1 VIPVVARQ
9 CLIGHAEGM
18 PNDDRPLVI
27 GASRVAL
34 GFMVGWI
41 VLLCLLIVAP
51 ALSNHDPRSILL
63 VLVWLPLLIPVGLVS
78 RVRVKASG
86 DTLTYHGL
94 IKKRAWNRRDI
105 DRFAITKPAQSPRP
119 GQLELR
125 TVSGESVIMS
135 IPGAFR
141 NAERQ
146 QSRLAMLENW
156 RRGRS

>member
-1 VIPVVARQ
+1 V
-9 CLIGHAEGM
+9 IGHPEGM

-27 GASRVAL
+27 GASRIGLA
-34 GFMVGWI
+34 FMVGWI

-51 ALSNHDPRSILL
+51 AVSNHNPRGILL
-63 VLVWLPLLIPVGLVS
+63 VLVWLPLLIPVALVA

-86 DTLTYHGL
+86 DTLTYHGM
-94 IKKRAWNRRDI
+94 IRKRAWNRRDI
-105 DRFAITKPAQSPRP
+105 DRFDITERAKSPRP

-146 QSRLAMLENW
+146 KSRLALLENW

>member
-1 VIPVVARQ
+1 
-9 CLIGHAEGM
+9 M

-27 GASRVAL
+27 GASGFGLA
-34 GFMVGWI
+34 FMVGWI
-41 VLLCLLIVAP
+41 VLLCLLVVAS
-51 ALSNHDPRSILL
+51 AVSNHHPRGFLL
-63 VLVWLPLLIPVGLVS
+63 LLLWLPLLIPVALVS

-94 IKKRAWNRRDI
+94 IRKRAWNRRDI

-125 TVSGESVIMS
+125 TVAGESVIMS

-146 QSRLAMLENW
+146 QSRLVMLENW

>member
-1 VIPVVARQ
+1 V
-9 CLIGHAEGM
+9 IGHAEGM
-18 PNDDRPLVI
+18 PNDDRSLVI
-27 GASRVAL
+27 GASRFGLA
-34 GFMVGWI
+34 FMVGWI
-41 VLLCLLIVAP
+41 VLLCLLVLAS
-51 ALSNHDPRSILL
+51 AVSSHHPRGFLL
-63 VLVWLPLLIPVGLVS
+63 LLLWLPLLIPVALVS

-94 IKKRAWNRRDI
+94 IRKRAWNRRDI
-105 DRFAITKPAQSPRP
+105 DRFAITKPAESPRP

-125 TVSGESVIMS
+125 TVAGESVIMT

-146 QSRLAMLENW
+146 QSRLALLENW